1 MAAPASSAASPGNLL
16 SQMDL
21 SKAQAGAEMAPT
33 DPAAAPLGEA
43 HGRGGV
49 QAASLGSRGLLGA
62 MPAGRCVESHWGRAA
77 PVLPLFKTINFL
89 LFFSFFFFPPLL

>member
-1 MAAPASSAASPGNLL
+1 
-16 SQMDL
+16 MDL

-77 PVLPLFKTINFL
+77 PVLLLFMTINFFIIFF
-89 LFFSFFFFPPLL
+89 LFFFSLPSFKLGPSWLLCHKYMEF